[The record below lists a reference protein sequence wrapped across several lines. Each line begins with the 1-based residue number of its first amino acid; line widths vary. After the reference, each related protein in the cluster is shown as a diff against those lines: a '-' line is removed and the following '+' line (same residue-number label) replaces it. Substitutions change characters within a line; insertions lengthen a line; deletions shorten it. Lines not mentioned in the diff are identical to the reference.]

1 MEIIMKEKIDKVWVG
16 MVAGVLGSALGFVL
30 FGVGFAMFN
39 HMSFGAFITDIF
51 MKVEDFQSRIVSFSM
66 LIDVILF
73 FVFIRKNYQRFCK
86 GLMAVLVLSVA
97 VVAWL
102 Y

>member
-1 MEIIMKEKIDKVWVG
+1 MKEKIDKVWVG
-16 MVAGVLGSALGFVL
+16 MIAGVLGSALGFVL
-30 FGVGFAMFN
+30 FGLGFAIFN
-39 HMSFGAFITDIF
+39 HISFGTFITDIF

-66 LIDVILF
+66 LVDVILF
-73 FVFIRKNYQRFCK
+73 FVFIRKNYQQFCK

-97 VVAWL
+97 VVAYL

>member
-1 MEIIMKEKIDKVWVG
+1 MKEKIDKVWVG
-16 MVAGVLGSALGFVL
+16 MVAGVLGSVLGFVL
-30 FGVGFAMFN
+30 FGFGFAMLN
-39 HMSFGAFITDIF
+39 HISFSTFITDIF

-73 FVFIRKNYQRFCK
+73 FVFIRKNYQQFCK

-97 VVAWL
+97 VVAYL